1 MAKSLSMTLKD
12 LAKQRKAYPCVKKI
26 AGNKT
31 KEEYSRETCAA
42 DGIQE
47 TTWRDVVL
55 KEFNEISIECAK
67 QLQNEPGSLYYSEL
81 QAYNDMKR

>member
-1 MAKSLSMTLKD
+1 VT
-12 LAKQRKAYPCVKKI
+12 KKI
-26 AGNKT
+26 AGNKTT

-55 KEFNEISIECAK
+55 KELNEISIECAK
-67 QLQNEPGSLYYSEL
+67 QLQNEPGSLYYSKL
-81 QAYNDMKR
+81 QAYNHMKR